1 MGFKDE
7 AARPTLPP
15 SQQGGGGMVADILPI
30 RQRSLPELAARQA
43 ERWGAKPFM
52 LFGERR
58 VSFAEF
64 DEMSSRVAN
73 GFARLGVKQ
82 GDHVAFLLTN
92 SPEEIFVYFGLFKLG
107 AVAVPINAAA
117 KGELL
122 VYYLEQSDATM
133 LVAEVGLA
141 ERFLEVQQRLPR
153 IRGLV
158 GFDEAGPLTCELAP
172 RARVPVTDYRELER
186 APATKPEGLV
196 RFCDLAYL
204 SYTSG
209 TTGPSKGNMASHA
222 HAITQAYEQIDAYGY
237 TSDDVL
243 YTCLPLSHGNA
254 FLCCC
259 LPALA
264 AGASVAISRRFSASA
279 FWDEVRR
286 YGATQFNLLGA
297 MANILWAQ
305 PERPDDADNR
315 VRQCMAVP
323 VPNAFYEGFEKRFGL
338 TITSLYGLT
347 DCGLLAFKGPD
358 APREKRDSAGP
369 VRPGIELRVVDDDDL
384 PLPPGEVGELVV
396 RPREP
401 WFSPLGYY
409 NMPDATLEA
418 WRNLWFHTGDRGYL
432 DEDGWIYFV
441 DRKKDAIR
449 RRGQNISSFE
459 VEQMILRHPAIQDVA
474 AYAVASEMSE
484 DEVMVSVV
492 VRADHALTPE
502 ALIEHCQVNMA
513 YYMVPRYVEFRPDLP
528 RNASEKVMKYKLREE
543 AEARLGELW
552 DREKAGIEIRR

>member
-1 MGFKDE
+1 MALE
-7 AARPTLPP
+7 
-15 SQQGGGGMVADILPI
+15 VLPI
-30 RQRSLPELAARQA
+30 RERSFPLLAARQGK
-43 ERWGAKPFM
+43 RWGEKPFI

-64 DEMSSRVAN
+64 EAMSSRVAN
-73 GFARLGVKQ
+73 GFARLGVKK
-82 GDHVAFLLTN
+82 GDHVAFLMTN
-92 SPEEIFVYFGLFKLG
+92 CPEELFVYFGLFKLG
-107 AVAVPINAAA
+107 AVAVPVNAAA

-122 VYYLEQSDATM
+122 VYYLEQSDATL
-133 LVAEVGLA
+133 LVAEIGLA
-141 ERFLEVQQRLPR
+141 ERYVEVQERLPR

-158 GFDEAGPLTCELAP
+158 AYDEAGPLAGELA
-172 RARVPVTDYRELER
+172 RRVRVPVADYRTLED
-186 APATKPEGLV
+186 APASAPDAEV

-222 HAITQAYEQIDAYGY
+222 HAITQAYEQIAAYGY

-264 AGASVAISRRFSASA
+264 AGASLAISRRFSASG

-305 PERPDDADNR
+305 PERPNDADTK

-338 TITSLYGLT
+338 TLTSLYGLT

-358 APREKRDSAGP
+358 APRDKLDSAGP
-369 VRPGIELRVVDDDDL
+369 VRPEVELRVVDDDDM
-384 PLPPGEVGELVV
+384 PLPPGQVGEFVA
-396 RPREP
+396 RPRDP

-409 NMPDATLEA
+409 NMPHETLEA

-432 DEDGWIYFV
+432 DADGWIYFV

-492 VRADHALTPE
+492 VRADHALDE
-502 ALIEHCQVNMA
+502 AALVEHCQQNMA
-513 YYMVPRYVEFRPDLP
+513 YYMVPRYVEFRADLP

-543 AEARLGELW
+543 AEARMSELW
-552 DREKAGIEIRR
+552 DREKAGIEVRR

>member
-1 MGFKDE
+1 MATD
-7 AARPTLPP
+7 
-15 SQQGGGGMVADILPI
+15 VLPI
-30 RQRSLPELAARQA
+30 RERTFAELAARQA
-43 ERWGAKPFM
+43 RRWGDKPFM

-58 VSFAEF
+58 VGFAEF
-64 DEMSSRVAN
+64 DETSSRVAN
-73 GFARLGVKQ
+73 GFAALGVKK

-92 SPEEIFVYFGLFKLG
+92 SPEEVFVYFALFKLG

-122 VYYLEQSDATM
+122 VYYLEQSAASW
-133 LVAEVGLA
+133 LVAEIGLA
-141 ERFLEVQQRLPR
+141 ERYVEVQERLPR

-158 GFDEAGPLTCELAP
+158 GFDEAGPLPGELA
-172 RARVPVTDYRELER
+172 RRVRVPVTDYRELER
-186 APATKPEGLV
+186 APATAPETGV

-222 HAITQAYEQIDAYGY
+222 HAIAQAYEQIAAFGY

-264 AGASVAISRRFSASA
+264 AGASMAISRRFSASG

-323 VPNAFYEGFEKRFGL
+323 APGPFYDAFEKRFGL

-347 DCGLLAFKGPD
+347 DFGLIAFKGPD
-358 APREKRDSAGP
+358 APREKRASAGL
-369 VRPGIELRVVDDDDL
+369 VRPGIELRIVDEDDL
-384 PLPPGEVGELVV
+384 PVPPGEVGEIVL

-401 WFSPLGYY
+401 WFNPLGYHD
-409 NMPDATLEA
+409 MPQATLEA
-418 WRNLWFHTGDRGYL
+418 WRNLWFHTGDRGRV
-432 DEDGWIYFV
+432 DADGWLYFV

-459 VEQMILRHPAIQDVA
+459 VEQIILRHPAVQDVA
-474 AYAVASEMSE
+474 AFAMPSELSE

-492 VRADHALTPE
+492 LRDGRTLTE
-502 ALIEHCQVNMA
+502 AELVEHCQRNMA
-513 YYMVPRYVEFRPDLP
+513 YYMAPRYVEFRPDLP
-528 RNASEKVMKYKLREE
+528 RNASEKVMKYKLRAE
-543 AEARLGELW
+543 AEARLGALW
-552 DREKAGIEIRR
+552 DREKAGVEIRR

>member
-1 MGFKDE
+1 MGIE
-7 AARPTLPP
+7 
-15 SQQGGGGMVADILPI
+15 VLPI
-30 RQRSLPELAARQA
+30 RERSFPALAARQA
-43 ERWGAKPFM
+43 ARWGEKPFI

-64 DEMSSRVAN
+64 DAMSSRVAN
-73 GFARLGVKQ
+73 GFARLGVRK

-92 SPEEIFVYFGLFKLG
+92 CPEELFVYFGLFKLG
-107 AVAVPINAAA
+107 AVAVPVNAAA

-122 VYYLEQSDATM
+122 VYYMEQSDSTW
-133 LVAEVGLA
+133 LVAELGLA
-141 ERFLEVQQRLPR
+141 ERYVEVQDRLPKL
-153 IRGLV
+153 RGLIA
-158 GFDEAGPLTCELAP
+158 FDEKGSLSGELA
-172 RARVPVTDYRELER
+172 RRVPIPVTDYRTLEE
-186 APATKPEGLV
+186 APATAPEAGV

-222 HAITQAYEQIDAYGY
+222 HAITQAYEQIAAYGY
-237 TSDDVL
+237 RADDVL

-264 AGASVAISRRFSASA
+264 AGASIAISRRFSASG

-305 PERPDDADNR
+305 PERPDDADNK

-358 APREKRDSAGP
+358 APREKLDSAGP
-369 VRPGIELRVVDDDDL
+369 VRAEVELRVVDDDDL
-384 PLPPGEVGELVV
+384 PLGPGEVGEFVA
-396 RPREP
+396 RPRDP

-409 NMPDATLEA
+409 NMPNETLEA

-432 DEDGWIYFV
+432 DADGWIYFV

-459 VEQMILRHPAIQDVA
+459 VEQMILRHAAVQDVA

-492 VRADHALTPE
+492 VRADHALTAE
-502 ALIEHCQVNMA
+502 ALVEHCQRNMA
-513 YYMVPRYVEFRPDLP
+513 YYMVPRYVEFRADLP

-543 AEARLGELW
+543 AEARLGDLW
-552 DREKAGIEIRR
+552 DREKAGVVVRR